1 MYNPAFWYAPM
12 EAAAFAS
19 VADIQQFQE
28 RRRRDA
34 ETFLAEEFASL
45 KIAQVSK
52 KAIRPQ

>member
-19 VADIQQFQE
+19 MADIQQFQE

-45 KIAQVSK
+45 KIARVSK